1 MAQMNVQNA
10 DMTLQLMKMEGAR
23 QALNHLHFQPDF
35 VERTL
40 SALFSG
46 LEIPKE
52 SEKPVEKEKK
62 TKRIYKK
69 SAQGNAWTE
78 FAKAHRAEITTQVKS
93 EGFEPKKVS
102 GEVGKRLGAL
112 WKEAKENPKS
122 GSNSPSENESGEENT
137 E

>member
-1 MAQMNVQNA
+1 MNVQNA
-10 DMTLQLMKMEGAR
+10 EMTLQLMKMEGAR
-23 QALNHLHFQPDF
+23 QALNHLHFQPEF

-40 SALFSG
+40 SVLFSG

-69 SAQGNAWTE
+69 SAQGNAWAE
-78 FAKAHRAEITTQVKS
+78 FAKTHRAEITAQVKS
-93 EGFEPKKVS
+93 EGVVEQKKLL

-112 WKEAKENPKS
+112 WREAKENPKS
-122 GSNSPSENESGEENT
+122 GSNTPPSEEESTN
-137 E
+137 

>member
-1 MAQMNVQNA
+1 MNMENTE
-10 DMTLQLMKMEGAR
+10 MTLQMMKMEGAR
-23 QALNHLHFQPDF
+23 EALNHLHYQPDF

-46 LEIPKE
+46 LEIPKK
-52 SEKPVEKEKK
+52 SDKQVEKGKK

-93 EGFEPKKVS
+93 EGFDPKKVA

-122 GSNSPSENESGEENT
+122 GSNSPSENESGEENA